1 MNPEAESVDEDEDI
15 TLGDLLDKEVAEP
28 GIKWVLYRYEDGS
41 SEIKPLKGRL
51 EHLHV
56 KKAVIYDR
64 HSEAAR
70 DLKKGSK

>member
-1 MNPEAESVDEDEDI
+1 MKPEAEPIDEDEDL
-15 TLGDLLDKEVAEP
+15 TLGDILDKEVVEP
-28 GIKWVLYRYEDGS
+28 GVKWVLYTYKDGTRD
-41 SEIKPLKGRL
+41 IKPLKGRL
-51 EHLHV
+51 ESLHV